1 MTPRQSLFYC
11 ELKGVF
17 MKLSFVF
24 ILLFSMNAFS
34 QVMPADQIMGRW
46 KTKNPIYNSGT
57 AITSF
62 FNFKPNALAVKAAC
76 QFQDGAQLEAQ
87 VKVAVVY
94 HGTDVYIQ
102 ETQSSIKEDGLRYCR
117 VHLTQTK
124 WSFYFNA
131 LGEAVLIAAVPYG
144 MQFQLIRY

>member
-1 MTPRQSLFYC
+1 
-11 ELKGVF
+11 
-17 MKLSFVF
+17 MKLSFIF
-24 ILLFSMNAFS
+24 TLFFS
-34 QVMPADQIMGRW
+34 FSALTQVLPADQILGRW

-57 AITSF
+57 AITSY
-62 FNFKPNALAVKAAC
+62 FNFKPNSLSVKAAC
-76 QFQDGAQLEAQ
+76 DFQDGAYLEAQ

-94 HGTDVYIQ
+94 QGSDVYIQ

-144 MQFQLIRY
+144 MQFQLIRF